1 MPMTARL
8 LLAEEL
14 SRWRDGGTQ
23 IRIWLRDDDGH
34 MPCNQFTTLMRI
46 CAEFPLPPT
55 LCLVPGRMT
64 AEFPDLVRRQP
75 GSWFVAQHGF
85 VHANHE
91 PGGKPSE
98 FGANRASAPAAA
110 DIREGQRILERTFD
124 DRFVKVFVPPW
135 NNISPAITQLLPAL
149 GFVGLS
155 AAGTKDADRNV
166 DGLCIADAH
175 VDLMNW
181 STHRGKEPDDVLH
194 RLRLVFE
201 QKRIGT
207 VSLSEPVGLLTH
219 HIAMDG
225 TAWNTLACVA
235 EILASAHARWL
246 ATNEV
251 FHA

>member
-1 MPMTARL
+1 MNARL
-8 LLAEEL
+8 LLTEEL
-14 SRWRDGGTQ
+14 SRWHDGGTPIQ
-23 IRIWLRDDDGH
+23 IWLRDDDGH

-46 CAEFPLPPT
+46 CAEFSLAPT

-64 AEFPDLVRRQP
+64 PGFPDLVRRQS

-91 PGGKPSE
+91 PTGRPSE
-98 FGANRASAPAAA
+98 FGANRASAAAAA
-110 DIREGQRILERTFD
+110 DIQEGRRILERTFD
-124 DRFVKVFVPPW
+124 DRFLKVFVPPW
-135 NNISPAITQLLPAL
+135 NSISPAITQLLPAL

-155 AAGTKDADRNV
+155 ASATKDADRNV
-166 DGLCIADAH
+166 DGLCMADAH

-181 STHRGKEPDDVLH
+181 STHRGKEPDDVFH

-201 QKRIGT
+201 QKRTGT
-207 VSLSEPVGLLTH
+207 LGLSEPVGLLTH
-219 HIAMDG
+219 HIAMDR

-235 EILASAHARWL
+235 EILAVAHARWL

-251 FHA
+251 FHAQA